1 MILAVSAFITVPAL
15 PAGAEL
21 LFMSICILTGAA
33 LGADL
38 VLPPAIQ
45 ADVADYDR
53 WRFNSDRLGL
63 LFALWGMTTKLAL
76 AVAVGVALPAVQWLG
91 FSPETP
97 SETGRVV
104 LIVIY
109 AGIPAVIKLVAVRI
123 IWRFPLNARRQG
135 ALRRRLALRE
145 GGMNSGGQG

>member
-1 MILAVSAFITVPAL
+1 M
-15 PAGAEL
+15 
-21 LFMSICILTGAA
+21 
-33 LGADL
+33 GADL
-38 VLPPAIQ
+38 ILPPAIQ

-76 AVAVGVALPAVQWLG
+76 AVAVGMALPAVQWLG

-97 SETGRVV
+97 SELGRMV

-109 AGIPAVIKLVAVRI
+109 AGIPAVIKLLAVSI
-123 IWRFPLNARRQG
+123 IWRFPLNAKRQV
-135 ALRRRLALRE
+135 ALRRRLTMRE
-145 GGMNSGGQG
+145 GGLNSGGHGWV